1 MTLEQLDQL
10 VKIQQR
16 TGKSVDLVDRHDVDL
31 TGLNVGQ
38 ETLKGRAIE
47 RAAGHAAVVVAVGNL
62 NPTFPALACD
72 ISLASLALGVQ

>member
-1 MTLEQLDQL
+1 MPLEQLDQL

-38 ETLKGRAIE
+38 ETLKGRAI
-47 RAAGHAAVVVAVGNL
+47 
-62 NPTFPALACD
+62 
-72 ISLASLALGVQ
+72 